1 LGATVED
8 GNCQNSPS
16 WETSPQLDDQRQHL
30 LHVGNTLVLVHAAH
44 HAVELTL
51 IGAPPDAELQP
62 AARDQVEHGGFA
74 RQLDRVPVG
83 RLHHGG
89 AQADVVGVGRVPGQE
104 LEGAGR
110 DRHLDGV
117 VLGDPDDL
125 EAAGIGDLHQ
135 FQILAGDFGH
145 VLARREARHVDG
157 NGEFHGCGP
166 FAIGLDRA
174 SSKHGAC
181 GAAR

>member
-1 LGATVED
+1 MSPTPSPDSGVRRPGARLRD
-8 GNCQNSPS
+8 
-16 WETSPQLDDQRQHL
+16 R
-30 LHVGNTLVLVHAAH
+30 
-44 HAVELTL
+44 LTAL
-51 IGAPPDAELQP
+51 RA
-62 AARDQVEHGGFA
+62 
-74 RQLDRVPVG
+74 
-83 RLHHGG
+83 
-89 AQADVVGVGRVPGQE
+89 
-104 LEGAGR
+104 AGR
-110 DRHLDGV
+110 FAVVPFV